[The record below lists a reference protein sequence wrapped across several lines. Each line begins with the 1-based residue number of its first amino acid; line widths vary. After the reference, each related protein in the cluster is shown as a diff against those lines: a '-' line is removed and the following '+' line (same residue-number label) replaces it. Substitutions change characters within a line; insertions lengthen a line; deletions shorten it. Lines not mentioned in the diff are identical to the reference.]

1 MHLAS
6 EAITLECAVIG
17 LAAAAGGIGY
27 SVSRLAAK
35 QEQRPDSPA
44 NLVVKAAALGSLVF
58 AAQMLNIPVLASS
71 SVHFVGGVLLA
82 EILGPAVGVLTMS
95 AVLLLQAVLLG
106 DGGLAALGVNIT
118 NMALL
123 PAGSLLLMRKL
134 TGQRTVAVAAASVL
148 SIALAVLLIGGEV
161 ALGRSATDLA
171 QWSTFASAM
180 LANHLPLLPVE
191 CALTVAIVALLS
203 AEKSDQRS
211 AWRVPA
217 AAATAA
223 LLIATFALAAS
234 STLPDGYESAAES
247 AQMGW
252 LIAGR

>member
-35 QEQRPDSPA
+35 REQRPDSPA
-44 NLVVKAAALGSLVF
+44 DVGVKAAALGSLVF

-82 EILGPAVGVLTMS
+82 EVLGPAVGVLTMS
-95 AVLLLQAVLLG
+95 AVLLLQAVFFG

-134 TGQRTVAVAAASVL
+134 TAQGTVAVAAASVL
-148 SIALAVLLIGGEV
+148 SIVLAVLLIGGEV
-161 ALGRSATDLA
+161 ALGRSAADLA
-171 QWSTFASAM
+171 QWSTFVSAM
-180 LANHLPLLPVE
+180 LTNHLPLLPLE
-191 CALTVAIVALLS
+191 CALTVAIVALLR

-223 LLIATFALAAS
+223 ILIAAFALAAS